1 MRRLL
6 AYALAALLLYAPV
19 LAFAEDIPK
28 NAEERYEQ
36 RYGDLIETLEKSSV
50 SKRNFVSYV
59 KRLQTLGF
67 YTANTVD
74 ENSTYLSPTIKLA
87 IALFAQCA
95 GLPAET
101 KFTPM
106 IRALLQDEQFEVHP
120 FFAPLSTAPYYKNNG
135 KDNASYADKTL
146 HSLQYGDKCVLEGK
160 VLEVSEAG
168 SIDVTLTVLSQEKG
182 HYLVSYAY
190 PDRSTRFVTGDQV
203 IVYGAVTEQEAED
216 ALCIKAD
223 LIGLKK

>member
-6 AYALAALLLYAPV
+6 ACALTALLLCAPV
-19 LAFAEDIPK
+19 LAVAGDIPQD
-28 NAEERYEQ
+28 AEERYEQ
-36 RYGDLIETLEKSSV
+36 HYSDLLVTLEKTSV

-67 YTANTVD
+67 YTPNTVD

-95 GLPAET
+95 GLPIET
-101 KFTPM
+101 RFTPV

-120 FFAPLSTAPYYKNNG
+120 FFAPLSSAPYYKNNG
-135 KDNASYADKTL
+135 KDNAPYTDKLL

-160 VLEVSEAG
+160 VLEVSETG
-168 SIDVTLTVLSQEKG
+168 GIDVTLTVLSQEKG

-190 PDRSTRFVTGDQV
+190 PDRSTRFVAGDQV
-203 IVYGAVTEQEAED
+203 IVYGAVAEQEAED
-216 ALCIKAD
+216 ALCVKAD